1 MAAGRQGE
9 GGCPTTEVLAA
20 FVEGKLADGERD
32 ALEVHVD
39 GCPDCAALLSAYGRE
54 LAVGDTLPARADGA
68 ATELAP
74 GARVGRYRIVRTL
87 ASGGMGIVYL
97 ARDPEMDRTVALKL
111 VRPNAAGGEARSRL
125 VAEARALARLS
136 HPNVVAAYDVGTL
149 ASQVWIAMEHVDGV
163 TLEAWLAAERPDR
176 DACLRVFAEA
186 GRGLAAVHR
195 AGFVHRDFKPANV
208 LVGRDGRVRLLD
220 FGLVQLGHGSG
231 SAPAATL
238 VESHVRPVALTLPLT
253 RVGALLGTPA
263 YMSPEQ
269 HAGSRVDARSDQF
282 SFCVA
287 LYEALTGARPFAGD
301 SFEALGAEV
310 RAGRFRDA
318 RAHARLPRTLWRALE
333 RGLAVD
339 PAARFPDMDAL
350 LAALAPRPA
359 WRRIAPLGALAL
371 VAGGLAGAL
380 ALVLATRA
388 PRGEA
393 PAPSRSAPTT
403 SSLLPT
409 APGSSPASV
418 APGPPSSPVSSAGG
432 TPAAS
437 SAPGPD
443 AGGAP
448 DAGAAVAELCGELDP
463 ESSDPCVR
471 CAARACCAEARRCS
485 EVPGCGA
492 CFTGARDCADDRG
505 LGELFACAARSCASA
520 CFDADALGHRC
531 TARGT
536 IRRCDADGLCFEHT
550 ETGVGRDASRER
562 AGRAAVALCRV
573 RLEQDGMAGGGDRRA
588 EVTAPCAVETCEE
601 P

>member
-1 MAAGRQGE
+1 M
-9 GGCPTTEVLAA
+9 LAA
-20 FVEGKLADGERD
+20 FVEGKLANGERD
-32 ALEVHVD
+32 AFEAHVD
-39 GCPDCAALLSAYGRE
+39 GCPDCAALLAAYGRE
-54 LAVGDTLPARADGA
+54 LAVGDTLPARAHGA
-68 ATELAP
+68 AAELAP
-74 GARVGRYRIVRTL
+74 GARVGRYRIVSTI

-97 ARDPEMDRTVALKL
+97 ARDPEMDRAVALKL
-111 VRPNAAGGEARSRL
+111 VRPSAAGGEARSRL

-149 ASQVWIAMEHVDGV
+149 AGQVWIAMEHVDGV
-163 TLEAWLAAERPDR
+163 TLEAWLAATRPDR

-220 FGLVQLGHGSG
+220 FGLVQLGHGAG
-231 SAPAATL
+231 AGPAATL

-253 RVGALLGTPA
+253 RVGAVLGTPV

-269 HAGSRVDARSDQF
+269 HASSRVDARSDQF

-287 LYEALTGARPFAGD
+287 LYEALTGVRPFAGD
-301 SFEALGAEV
+301 TFEALGAEV

-318 RAHARLPRTLWRALE
+318 RAHARLPRALRRTLE

-350 LAALAPRPA
+350 LAALAPRPT
-359 WRRIAPLGALAL
+359 WRRIAPLGALGL
-371 VAGGLAGAL
+371 VVGALAGAL
-380 ALVLATRA
+380 GLVLATRA
-388 PRGEA
+388 PRGA
-393 PAPSRSAPTT
+393 ASAPSGSAPTT
-403 SSLLPT
+403 SSRAAA
-409 APGSSPASV
+409 APGSSPGAV
-418 APGPPSSPVSSAGG
+418 VPGPPSSPASSGG
-432 TPAAS
+432 AMPAAS
-437 SAPGPD
+437 ATTGPD

-448 DAGAAVAELCGELDP
+448 DAGATGAESCGELDP
-463 ESSDPCVR
+463 ESSDACVR

-485 EVPGCGA
+485 EVPGCLG

-505 LGELFACAARSCASA
+505 LGALFACAARGCASP
-520 CFDADALGHRC
+520 CFDEDALGHRC

-536 IRRCDADGLCFEHT
+536 VRRCDADGLCFEHT

-573 RLEQDGMAGGGDRRA
+573 RLEEDGMAGGGDRRA
-588 EVTAPCAVETCEE
+588 EVTAPCVVETCEE